1 MKFGKSLRSE
11 IAETLP
17 EWKGEFIS
25 YKELKKQL
33 KLIAHEEEEGMIDFI
48 QLLDN
53 ELEKVN
59 TFFIDK
65 EEEYIIRIRELK
77 DRVAN
82 MESSEDMTQVKLDIL
97 EFHGEMVLLLHYS
110 VINFAGNF
118 YPRWA
123 WLMSILAGARKNSSR
138 AGPGRPTS
146 QKIGPTRP
154 VDNMNIHIDKL
165 TFTLIGVPGRACPGP
180 PTGRGWVSGSHGA
193 RANFTLLS
201 MCMLTCQCEYLH
213 CHGSGQARLG
223 LRLPDLWW
231 RSAAWLSC
239 KLSNSAMCPAQSQ
252 LGVAE
257 WQLGIYLPQKSFNT
271 SNLILKQFHFLH
283 CVILETGL
291 LKIVKKHNKKT
302 GTVIWLPFMPKVLQQ
317 PFFTSDLICK
327 LLKECEVMLNQ
338 LFL

>member
-17 EWKGEFIS
+17 EWKGKFIS

-82 MESSEDMTQVKLDIL
+82 MKSSEDMTQVKLDIL

-110 VINFAGNF
+110 VINFA
-118 YPRWA
+118 
-123 WLMSILAGARKNSSR
+123 
-138 AGPGRPTS
+138 
-146 QKIGPTRP
+146 
-154 VDNMNIHIDKL
+154 
-165 TFTLIGVPGRACPGP
+165 
-180 PTGRGWVSGSHGA
+180 
-193 RANFTLLS
+193 
-201 MCMLTCQCEYLH
+201 
-213 CHGSGQARLG
+213 
-223 LRLPDLWW
+223 
-231 RSAAWLSC
+231 
-239 KLSNSAMCPAQSQ
+239 
-252 LGVAE
+252 
-257 WQLGIYLPQKSFNT
+257 
-271 SNLILKQFHFLH
+271 
-283 CVILETGL
+283 GL

-317 PFFTSDLICK
+317 PFFTSDLICE